1 MRATDNHKLGCTCF
15 GNPDAQ
21 PLVITPGWATDHNFL
36 LPFVELFKDY
46 YLILVDMPGYGKSK
60 DLARFA
66 TDLRH
71 GANLILNTVPDNCI
85 LLSWSLSTLAAARAC
100 ATDKE
105 GKIKKFITLCGTPR
119 FPADPYWPGFDYKY
133 VLKCLNLFDEG
144 KNLRNIKLFFKLQ
157 TQSHLLNKEQSAF
170 LMDCYEKMGEIE
182 TQVLKEGLMNM
193 AQTDY
198 REGMYS
204 LKIPCLHIFGGKD
217 RLVKPELSKKLN
229 LPPFHQCCVLE
240 NSAHTPFL
248 TEPDLLKT
256 VITSFIE
263 KN

>member
-1 MRATDNHKLGCTCF
+1 MRATDNLKLGCTCF

-21 PLVITPGWATDHNFL
+21 PVAVTPGWATDSNFL
-36 LPFVELFKDY
+36 LPFKELLKDY
-46 YLILVDMPGYGKSK
+46 YLILIDMPGYGKSK
-60 DLARFA
+60 DLAKFA

-71 GANLILNTVPDNCI
+71 GANLILNTVPDNAI
-85 LLSWSLSTLAAARAC
+85 LISWSLSTLAAARAC
-100 ATDKE
+100 ATDDNV
-105 GKIKKFITLCGTPR
+105 KIKKLITVCGTPR

-144 KNLRNIKLFFKLQ
+144 KNVRNIKLFFKLQ
-157 TQSHLLNKEQSAF
+157 TQSHILSKEQSQF
-170 LMDCYEKMGEIE
+170 LMDCYEQMGDIDTE
-182 TQVLKEGLMNM
+182 VLKSGLMNM
-193 AQTDY
+193 AHTDY
-198 REGMYS
+198 REAMLT

-229 LPPFHQCCVLE
+229 LPPYHRCCVLE

-248 TEPDLLKT
+248 TEPDLLGRT
-256 VITSFIE
+256 IRNFIE

>member
-1 MRATDNHKLGCTCF
+1 MRATDNLKLGCTCF

-21 PLVITPGWATDHNFL
+21 PVAVTPGWATDSNFL
-36 LPFVELFKDY
+36 LPFKELFKDY
-46 YLILVDMPGYGKSK
+46 YLILIDMPGYGKSK

-71 GANLILNTVPDNCI
+71 GANLLLNTVPDNTVMI
-85 LLSWSLSTLAAARAC
+85 SWSLSTLAAARAC
-100 ATDKE
+100 ATDDT
-105 GKIKKFITLCGTPR
+105 GKIKKLITVCGTPR

-144 KNLRNIKLFFKLQ
+144 KNVRNIKLFFKLQ
-157 TQSHLLNKEQSAF
+157 TQSHILSKEQSQF
-170 LMDCYEKMGEIE
+170 LMDCYEKMGDIDTE
-182 TQVLKEGLMNM
+182 VLKSGLMNM
-193 AQTDY
+193 AHTDY
-198 REGMYS
+198 REAMLT

-229 LPPFHQCCVLE
+229 LPPYHRCCVLE

-248 TEPDLLKT
+248 TEPDLLGRT
-256 VITSFIE
+256 IRNFIE